1 MTTGSD
7 EALNAES
14 KSMSNRS
21 FLASASRN
29 SLCGSEKWT
38 RTLAVSG
45 LVSTRS
51 TLSQVASR
59 AARVEKKAVSRRFS
73 GTLIRNRRG
82 VKWLMRA
89 AGRLGI
95 RRAGLL
101 GMPVPQPHDFI
112 RGDRVL
118 LGNAQHLF
126 GVVFRACLG
135 HHIAGELA
143 HLGRSLAAPLVECN
157 PGLEQV
163 LGGWP
168 EIALQSRQ
176 DQRRYQAARDTRE
189 RIAFEHV
196 FNQSH
201 PCLRSSV
208 ASSPPPTP
216 PTLVNTPDR
225 VRLGRCNIF
234 LTQNLPPSYRR
245 HGTSKILPICWL
257 DSIRR
262 CASVASMSGN
272 RLKVNTRSLPGVQSG
287 QTFSFTAATI
297 AAFSSALRH

>member
-82 VKWLMRA
+82 VKWLRRA
-89 AGRLGI
+89 AGSVGM

-135 HHIAGELA
+135 HHIAGDLA

-176 DQRRYQAARDTRE
+176 DQRRHQAARDTRQH
-189 RIAFEHV
+189 R
-196 FNQSH
+196 SH
-201 PCLRSSV
+201 DRPEAPCTAPAGNRFFLPHAQCFSREPSRLTAADLAVGPSIPAWLSCSSSLFASATRSV
-208 ASSPPPTP
+208 VSSPIP
-216 PTLVNTPDR
+216 
-225 VRLGRCNIF
+225 
-234 LTQNLPPSYRR
+234 
-245 HGTSKILPICWL
+245 
-257 DSIRR
+257 
-262 CASVASMSGN
+262 
-272 RLKVNTRSLPGVQSG
+272 
-287 QTFSFTAATI
+287 ATV
-297 AAFSSALRH
+297 SR

>member
-59 AARVEKKAVSRRFS
+59 SATVSKKAVSRRFS

-101 GMPVPQPHDFI
+101 GMPVPPHDFI
-112 RGDRVL
+112 RGDRVR

-126 GVVFRACLG
+126 GVVFGACLG

-157 PGLEQV
+157 PGLEQD
-163 LGGWP
+163 LCGWP

-176 DQRRYQAARDTRE
+176 DE
-189 RIAFEHV
+189 
-196 FNQSH
+196 
-201 PCLRSSV
+201 
-208 ASSPPPTP
+208 
-216 PTLVNTPDR
+216 
-225 VRLGRCNIF
+225 
-234 LTQNLPPSYRR
+234 RR
-245 HGTSKILPICWL
+245 HPA
-257 DSIRR
+257 
-262 CASVASMSGN
+262 ASDIGHH
-272 RLKVNTRSLPGVQSG
+272 RSHDRTDAPC
-287 QTFSFTAATI
+287 TAPA
-297 AAFSSALRH
+297 